1 MQSSDR
7 GVESGIHLDFVAVK
21 FEFGRIQEGFVA
33 RKSGNDLVYR
43 LYKAE
48 DIGEGTIRHCR
59 RYIPRYRVFERRSD
73 VGEVE
78 FLLPSALACENIAV
92 ALHEDFARAEHICE
106 FAYLDCVFD
115 RLLERLGKGVRTKDC
130 KVGVLAFE
138 FLITMSVDD
147 GEVVVVILLRD
158 ESAGVLAEYANFV
171 FERCGI
177 ADEFAF
183 VKNGV
188 DFLHNLV
195 ADFHPD
201 SDIDDAGSVCDIML
215 RTDFFEP
222 FRSPSTGS
230 DDGFFGVHF
239 FSDAVDGYVC
249 AFATVVFEDNVV
261 AFRAKENIHAVRD
274 EILLDV
280 VIDLLRLFGAHM
292 ANGAI
297 HEFKSRFN
305 CLFADFLDLLFVAQ
319 AFDMLV
325 RAEFEIDIIRIVDEF
340 LRKIL
345 SDEFGKRTAYFVG
358 QGKFAVR
365 KRASTRK
372 SGGDMAIGFAIHA
385 FASLRFGATSVLDR
399 LTLFK
404 DNDFFIGTALDKFES
419 GENARRTCADYTY
432 VVFFHI
438 APLMRTFARIATQP

>member
-7 GVESGIHLDFVAVK
+7 GVECGVHFDFVAVK

-33 RKSGNDLVYR
+33 RKSGDDLVYR

-59 RYIPRYRVFERRSD
+59 RYISRYRVFERRSD
-73 VGEVE
+73 VREIE

-92 ALHEDFARAEHICE
+92 ALHEDFARAEHIGE

-115 RLLERLGKGVRTKDC
+115 RLLERLGEGVRTKDC
-130 KVGVLAFE
+130 EVGVLALE
-138 FLITMSVDD
+138 LLITVSVDD
-147 GEVVVVILLRD
+147 GEVVVVILLGD
-158 ESAGVLAEYANFV
+158 ESAGVLAENADFV
-171 FERCGI
+171 FERRGI

-183 VKNGV
+183 VKDGV

-195 ADFHPD
+195 ADFHSD
-201 SDIDDAGSVCDIML
+201 ADIDDAGSVCDIMF
-215 RTDFFEP
+215 RADFFEP
-222 FRSPSTGS
+222 FRSSSAGS
-230 DDGFFGVHF
+230 DDGFFGVNL
-239 FSDAVDGYVC
+239 FSDAVHGYVC
-249 AFATVVFEDNVV
+249 AFAFVVFEDNVV
-261 AFRAKENIHAVRD
+261 AFRTEENIHAVRD

-280 VIDLLRLFGAHM
+280 VVDLLRLFGAHM
-292 ANGAI
+292 TNGTI
-297 HEFKSRFN
+297 HEFKSRFD
-305 CLFADFLDLLFVAQ
+305 CLFADFFHLIFVAQ

-325 RAEFEIDIIRIVDEF
+325 RAEFEIDFIRIVDEF
-340 LRKIL
+340 LCKIL

-365 KRASTRK
+365 KRARTRK
-372 SGGDMAIGFAIHA
+372 TGGYMAIGFAVHA
-385 FASLRFGATSVLDR
+385 FARLRFGATSVLDR

-404 DNDFFIGTALDKFES
+404 DDDFFIRTALDEFKS
-419 GENARRTCADYTY
+419 GENARRTCADYAY

-438 APLMRTFARIATQP
+438 APLMRTFVRIATQP